1 MKLTLE
7 KAKEMMERNGGSLDL
22 SNTQIRELP
31 EGLTVGGWLDLSNTQ
46 IRELPEGL
54 TVGGGLYLG
63 DTQISRN
70 AAEFF
75 GEA

>member
-7 KAKEMMERNGGSLDL
+7 KAKEMMERNGGWLDL
-22 SNTQIRELP
+22 SYTQIKELP
-31 EGLTVGGWLDLSNTQ
+31 EGLTINNS
-46 IRELPEGL
+46 
-54 TVGGGLYLG
+54 LYLSY
-63 DTQISRN
+63 TQISRN

>member
-7 KAKEMMERNGGSLDL
+7 KAKEMMERNGGSL
-22 SNTQIRELP
+22 
-31 EGLTVGGWLDLSNTQ
+31 
-46 IRELPEGL
+46 
-54 TVGGGLYLG
+54 YLR